1 MNNPAREFHA
11 HSPGGDGGPGLLRK
25 HLESVGEQAAEFA
38 AAFGA
43 ADIGRAAGLL
53 HDLGKYSNEF
63 QERVRGKNIR
73 APHSAFGAQLAKRLY
88 PAWGKAVAWC
98 VAGHHAGL
106 ADDNHEPSGLQA
118 RLSDTSIPD
127 ASAWKT
133 DGVVLPETLSPPEC
147 LARSGAS
154 PFSLHFFIR
163 MLFSCLVDADRLSA
177 EKHFHLDSANLRK
190 GRPDIAALCGKLSR
204 RLDERFAQSA
214 KTKVNKIRADVLRA
228 AVAKAKSRPGFFS
241 LSVPT
246 GGGKTLS
253 SLAFALNHASE
264 NGLRRVVCA
273 IPFTSIIEQNADV
286 FRAALGEDAVLEHHC
301 NYEPK
306 GGDGD
311 PDESRL
317 ASENWDAPVVATTNV
332 QLFESLFAARPSRCR
347 KLHNLAG
354 SVIVLDEVQAL
365 PANLLRPCMAALD
378 ELVENYGASVV
389 FCTATLPDFSLLPG
403 RDKGG
408 DSRKVCEI
416 APDPKALERQ
426 LRRVVVRRE
435 SGVLTPESLANRL
448 AETKSVLCVVNTR
461 RQARETFEALLK
473 KAPADECFHLSA
485 WMHPNH
491 RTETL
496 NAIRRKLRSG
506 EPCRT
511 VATSLVEAGVDLDFP
526 AVWRAA
532 AGLDSVAQAAGRCNR
547 EGKRDNGEAVV
558 FKMAD
563 DFASGEMQRQRL
575 AAKFVANRAEQA
587 GESLLSPDFIRMYFG
602 RVFRDSDLDGEKM
615 MDESVGCFTDDAFQ
629 FRDIESRFRMIVDD
643 SVPVVVPQADAAR
656 AIVAAL
662 VEGGEK
668 IGFWARKAQRWS
680 ASVSRTSADEMERD
694 GRVRRI
700 GPDRQFLVLND
711 PEKDYDSRVGLRL

>member
-1 MNNPAREFHA
+1 MNNPARAFHA
-11 HSPGGDGGPGLLRK
+11 HSPGGDGGPGLLRE

-43 ADIGRAAGLL
+43 DEMGRAAGLL
-53 HDLGKYSNEF
+53 HDLGKYSDEF
-63 QERVRGKNIR
+63 QARVRGKNIP

-106 ADDNHEPSGLQA
+106 ADDNDEPSGLQA

-177 EKHFHLDSANLRK
+177 EKHFHPDSANLRK
-190 GRPDIAALCGKLSR
+190 GRPGIAELCEQLSR
-204 RLDERFAQSA
+204 RLDERFAQSD
-214 KTKVNKIRADVLRA
+214 KTEVNKIRGEVLRA

-253 SLAFALNHASE
+253 SLAFALNHASA

-273 IPFTSIIEQNADV
+273 IPFTSIIEQNAEV
-286 FRAALGEDAVLEHHC
+286 FRDFLGETAVLEHHC

-306 GGDGD
+306 QGDGN

-317 ASENWDAPVVATTNV
+317 ASENWDAPVVATTSV

-408 DSRKVCEI
+408 NSRKVCEI

-435 SGVLTPESLANRL
+435 SGELTPESLGNRL
-448 AETKSVLCVVNTR
+448 AKMESVLCVVNTR
-461 RQARETFEALLK
+461 KHARETFAELLK

-496 NAIRRKLRSG
+496 NAIRRKLCKN
-506 EPCRT
+506 EPCR
-511 VATSLVEAGVDLDFP
+511 VVSTSLVEAGVDLDFP

-558 FKMAD
+558 FEMAD
-563 DFASGEMQRQRL
+563 DFASGDLSRRRDFGSDALKSGDPFSPETVREYFRAVFADSELDAAQIMRL
-575 AAKFVANRAEQA
+575 INGSGGKFK
-587 GESLLSPDFIRMYFG
+587 
-602 RVFRDSDLDGEKM
+602 FRE
-615 MDESVGCFTDDAFQ
+615 
-629 FRDIESRFRMIVDD
+629 IESRFRMIDD
-643 SVPVVVPQADAAR
+643 GSVPVVVPQSDDAR
-656 AIVAAL
+656 EIVAAL
-662 VEGGEK
+662 ESAESAGH
-668 IGFWARKAQRWS
+668 WLRRAQRWS
-680 ASVSRTSADEMERD
+680 AAVSRKDAKKMEAD
-694 GRVRRI
+694 GRVRRA
-700 GPDRQFLVLND
+700 GPDGQLLVLND
-711 PEKDYDSRVGLRL
+711 PAKDYDSRVGGVGLRV